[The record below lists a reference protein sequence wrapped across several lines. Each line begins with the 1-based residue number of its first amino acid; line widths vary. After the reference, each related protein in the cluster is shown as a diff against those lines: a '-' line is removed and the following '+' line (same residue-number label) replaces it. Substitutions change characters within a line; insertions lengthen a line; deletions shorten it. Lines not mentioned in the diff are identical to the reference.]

1 MRNTKSQAIKKS
13 RISISRCKL
22 YLAVAAASQ
31 LLGVVDVY
39 AGPEGGQVVGGSG
52 SINQAGRNTTIN
64 QHTDRMA
71 IDWQSFNVASDERVR
86 VL

>member
-1 MRNTKSQAIKKS
+1 MGRMAIAS
-13 RISISRCKL
+13 RKFFGRSPL
-22 YLAVAAASQ
+22 YIAIAATSHLITAMA
-31 LLGVVDVY
+31 Y

-52 SINQAGRNTTIN
+52 SISQAGLNTTIN

-71 IDWQSFNVASDERVR
+71 IDWQSFNVADERVR